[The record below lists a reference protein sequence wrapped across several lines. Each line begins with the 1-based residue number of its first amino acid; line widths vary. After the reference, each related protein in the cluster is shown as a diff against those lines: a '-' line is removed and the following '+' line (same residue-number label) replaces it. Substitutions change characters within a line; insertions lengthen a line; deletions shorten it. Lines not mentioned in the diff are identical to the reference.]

1 MIKNIYLC
9 PLCPIR
15 LNFKLDNI
23 LKELVRCVL
32 AAAALAVCM
41 LVASCSTQKKL
52 TNLHKGEGPSV
63 QLTLGKQESFVPEIK
78 NNAPQSRDTLKIVED
93 DGTEILVMKAI
104 KDENGEMV
112 AHDVLDA
119 AVVTARFR
127 NVAERHGKVDIE
139 FQVIVPQSMQDSK
152 WQLRFYPDMFIMQDS
167 IRLAPVIITG
177 NDYRRAQLKGYQQY
191 ERFLASIV
199 TDSTKFINA
208 ANNTSS
214 SHMDLS
220 LKVNSCL

>member
-1 MIKNIYLC
+1 MIKNVYLC

-52 TNLHKGEGPSV
+52 SNLHKGEGPSV

-93 DGTEILVMKAI
+93 DGTEILVMKAS
-104 KDENGEMV
+104 KD
-112 AHDVLDA
+112 
-119 AVVTARFR
+119 
-127 NVAERHGKVDIE
+127 
-139 FQVIVPQSMQDSK
+139 
-152 WQLRFYPDMFIMQDS
+152 
-167 IRLAPVIITG
+167 
-177 NDYRRAQLKGYQQY
+177 
-191 ERFLASIV
+191 
-199 TDSTKFINA
+199 
-208 ANNTSS
+208 
-214 SHMDLS
+214 
-220 LKVNSCL
+220 